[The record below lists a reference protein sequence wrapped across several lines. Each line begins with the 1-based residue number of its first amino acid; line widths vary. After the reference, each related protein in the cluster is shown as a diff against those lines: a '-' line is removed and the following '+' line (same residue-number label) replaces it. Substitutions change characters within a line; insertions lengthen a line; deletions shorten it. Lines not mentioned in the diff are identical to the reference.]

1 MVKDHERHQLF
12 SYLEERFGIPEPI
25 FDDYLMFRRK
35 KSWLIFKNVPH
46 IASASQLKISKVGMK
61 AFQRIGAFVKPAT
74 RMIQNFGHTATKARF
89 EINEEQL
96 LRLLAGQH
104 IPVEFDFDDG
114 YVILDFRQRWILG
127 LGLFV
132 NGKVRSQI
140 PRKELREIMVKEIP
154 EAPDKDYGER
164 LSVN

>member
-1 MVKDHERHQLF
+1 
-12 SYLEERFGIPEPI
+12 
-25 FDDYLMFRRK
+25 MFRRK

-46 IASASQLKISKVGMK
+46 ITFASQLKISKVGMK
-61 AFQRIGAFVKPAT
+61 AFQRIGAFIKPAT
-74 RMIQNFGHTATKARF
+74 RMIQNFGHAATKARF

-96 LRLLAGQH
+96 LRLLAGQP

-114 YVILDFRQRWILG
+114 YVILDFRERWILG

-154 EAPDKDYGER
+154 MALQSTVGFFTTPKCY
-164 LSVN
+164 NNCY